1 MFVPNKKS
9 ARWYASRHQDM
20 YTNLGFNYRG
30 KIFEKT
36 VSKVILQN
44 KVNKAILSRIEP
56 MIEYLIDAVKQ
67 VRLQY
72 MFSLNKT
79 DDRVN

>member
-1 MFVPNKKS
+1 MLIPNKKS

-20 YTNLGFNYRG
+20 YTNLGFNYHGR
-30 KIFEKT
+30 IFEKT
-36 VSKVILQN
+36 LSKVILQN
-44 KVNKAILSRIEP
+44 SVNKAILSKIEP

-67 VRLQY
+67 VRLHY
-72 MFSLNKT
+72 MFSLDKN